1 MVRCGPQGVTSHEG
15 RPLSLPTSHMHASAT
30 PQLVR
35 AGAGAVNRSR
45 ALPKARVTARV
56 RLHERVSR
64 RDEPTS
70 RVGICSMSRSFG
82 TLVQLKTLLQVC
94 TKLGLTRDGRMPDLG
109 SDQGA
114 RQKASELR
122 ARRGLPDCSHYHR
135 FSSWLRTF
143 RIALKLHWAGWW
155 QRTVIG
161 VEGSGERR
169 KFSPGIPEV
178 TSAPSSMH
186 GYLSKVKCQNH

>member
-1 MVRCGPQGVTSHEG
+1 MTVVGRGPKGCGAARGHEG
-15 RPLSLPTSHMHASAT
+15 RP
-30 PQLVR
+30 QLVP

-64 RDEPTS
+64 RDQPTS

-82 TLVQLKTLLQVC
+82 TLVQLNTLLQVC

-114 RQKASELR
+114 KHKASDNY
-122 ARRGLPDCSHYHR
+122 APGGASDCSQRCSQFATRSLPSVQLLATDISDHPQAPLGR
-135 FSSWLRTF
+135 RVAGEGAEGFGSRANL
-143 RIALKLHWAGWW
+143 AL
-155 QRTVIG
+155 
-161 VEGSGERR
+161 
-169 KFSPGIPEV
+169 
-178 TSAPSSMH
+178 
-186 GYLSKVKCQNH
+186 

>member
-1 MVRCGPQGVTSHEG
+1 MTVVGRGPKGCGAAMGHEG
-15 RPLSLPTSHMHASAT
+15 RP
-30 PQLVR
+30 QLVP

-45 ALPKARVTARV
+45 ALPKARVTARF

-64 RDEPTS
+64 RDQPTS

-82 TLVQLKTLLQVC
+82 TLVQLNTLLQVC

-114 RQKASELR
+114 KYKASEF
-122 ARRGLPDCSHYHR
+122 ARPEGPRTVHRFVHSSLHGRYHR

-143 RIALKLHWAGWW
+143 RITPKVHTDISDHSQGPLSRRMAEK
-155 QRTVIG
+155 G
-161 VEGSGERR
+161 VEGSGSRANLALQ
-169 KFSPGIPEV
+169 KQK
-178 TSAPSSMH
+178 
-186 GYLSKVKCQNH
+186 LSQNH